1 MSMFIPQSLAGG
13 RYTVGELIGHGGMAQ
28 VHIGTDTRLGRTV
41 AIKIMRSDL
50 AEDSIF
56 LTRFR
61 REARAVAQL
70 NNPNIV
76 SIYDSGEEQ
85 LEDAAGNTVQVPY
98 IVMEYI
104 KGQTLRD
111 IIQVNGSLSP
121 QDVEQVMIGVLNAL
135 DYSHRMGIIHRDIK
149 PGNIMISDQGT
160 VKVMDFGIARAMDD
174 SSATMTQNQGVVG
187 TAQYLS
193 PEQARGEQVGAK
205 SDLYSAG
212 CVLYE
217 MLTGKPP
224 FTGDSAVAIAY
235 QHVSE
240 TATPISTLI
249 PGLDKRWDS
258 IVAKAMAKDTENR
271 YADAA
276 AFRQD
281 IVTLAHGGM
290 PIAANA
296 HPLTDLSKT
305 SQVQD
310 IPQTA
315 AMPQAPVEQT
325 STLSTGSLPAAY
337 GPAAADSASAP
348 AAGTSTRALAR
359 KEEQD
364 KKKRRNIII
373 ISAVVGIAALAA
385 IMLGIWFA
393 YNSQNN
399 LVSVPTIDSSMSAST
414 AKETIES
421 AGLHF
426 QQETD
431 DNSSE
436 PRGTFTRQDP
446 TGGTRVAKG
455 STVRVWFSSGPRAR
469 TIPNVKGMTQQ
480 AATSALTSAGFKVS
494 SVATE
499 NSATVEKDHV
509 TRTDPAS
516 GTQQPQ
522 GTSVILYI
530 STGQTTVPTGLV
542 GKSQSEAV
550 RQLNNNGF
558 NTNIMQEN
566 SDSVAAGNVTRV
578 DPAEGSTVSQGA
590 TITVYIST
598 GQTTVPTGLVGKS
611 QSEAVRQLNNN
622 GFNTNI
628 MQENSDSV
636 AAGNVTRVD
645 PAEGSTVSQ
654 GATITVYISSGPK
667 MITTPSQSSLS
678 AYAGEGSK
686 LASYLKSLGFTNVT
700 VSGNGSDPVDTV
712 TFGGKKLENISS
724 DRFKYRYRDHY
735 RICS

>member
-121 QDVEQVMIGVLNAL
+121 QDAEQVMIGVLNAL

-281 IVTLAHGGM
+281 IVTLAHGGI

-305 SQVQD
+305 SQAQD
-310 IPQTA
+310 VPQTA
-315 AMPQAPVEQT
+315 AMPQASVEQT
-325 STLSTGSLPAAY
+325 STLSTGSLPTAY
-337 GPAAADSASAP
+337 GLAAADSASGA

-373 ISAVVGIAALAA
+373 ISVILGIAALAA
-385 IMLGIWFA
+385 IMFGIWFV

-590 TITVYIST
+590 TITVYIS
-598 GQTTVPTGLVGKS
+598 
-611 QSEAVRQLNNN
+611 
-622 GFNTNI
+622 
-628 MQENSDSV
+628 
-636 AAGNVTRVD
+636 
-645 PAEGSTVSQ
+645 
-654 GATITVYISSGPK
+654 SGPK
-667 MITTPSQSSLS
+667 MIDTPSESSLS
-678 AYAGEGSK
+678 SYAEKGSD
-686 LASYLKSLGFTNVT
+686 LASYLRRLGFTNVT
-700 VSGNGSDPVDTV
+700 ISGNSNDPVDTV
-712 TFGGKKLENISS
+712 TFGGKKLENISDS
-724 DRFKYRYRDHY
+724 QIASNTPIVITTGSAPDPGN
-735 RICS
+735 

>member
-121 QDVEQVMIGVLNAL
+121 QDAEQVMIGVLNAL

-249 PGLDKRWDS
+249 PGIDKRWDS

-305 SQVQD
+305 SQAQD
-310 IPQTA
+310 VPQTA
-315 AMPQAPVEQT
+315 AMPQASVEQT

-337 GPAAADSASAP
+337 GPAAADSASGA

-373 ISAVVGIAALAA
+373 ISVILGIAALAA
-385 IMLGIWFA
+385 IMFGIWFA

-455 STVRVWFSSGPRAR
+455 STVRVWFSSGPKAR

-516 GTQQPQ
+516 GTRQPQ

-542 GKSQSEAV
+542 GKSRSEAV

-578 DPAEGSTVSQGA
+578 
-590 TITVYIST
+590 
-598 GQTTVPTGLVGKS
+598 
-611 QSEAVRQLNNN
+611 N
-622 GFNTNI
+622 
-628 MQENSDSV
+628 
-636 AAGNVTRVD
+636 

-678 AYAGEGSK
+678 AYAGRGSD
-686 LASYLKSLGFTNVT
+686 LESYLREKLGFTNVT
-700 VSGNGSDPVDTV
+700 ISGNSNDPVDTV
-712 TFGGKKLENISS
+712 TFGGKKLENISDS
-724 DRFKYRYRDHY
+724 QIASNTPIVITTGSAPDPEN
-735 RICS
+735 

>member
-121 QDVEQVMIGVLNAL
+121 QDAEQVMIGVLNAL

-249 PGLDKRWDS
+249 PGIDKRWDS

-281 IVTLAHGGM
+281 IVTLAHGGI

-305 SQVQD
+305 SQAQD
-310 IPQTA
+310 VPQTA
-315 AMPQAPVEQT
+315 AMPQASVEQT

-337 GPAAADSASAP
+337 GPAAADSASGA

-373 ISAVVGIAALAA
+373 ISVILGIAALAA
-385 IMLGIWFA
+385 IMFGIWFA

-455 STVRVWFSSGPRAR
+455 STVRVWFSSGPKAR

-516 GTQQPQ
+516 GTRQPQ

-542 GKSQSEAV
+542 GKS
-550 RQLNNNGF
+550 R
-558 NTNIMQEN
+558 
-566 SDSVAAGNVTRV
+566 
-578 DPAEGSTVSQGA
+578 
-590 TITVYIST
+590 
-598 GQTTVPTGLVGKS
+598 
-611 QSEAVRQLNNN
+611 SEAVRQLNNN

-678 AYAGEGSK
+678 AYAGRGSD
-686 LASYLKSLGFTNVT
+686 LESYLREKLGFTNVT
-700 VSGNGSDPVDTV
+700 ISGNSNDPVDTV
-712 TFGGKKLENISS
+712 TFGGKKLENISDS
-724 DRFKYRYRDHY
+724 QIASNTPIVITTGSAPDPEN
-735 RICS
+735 

>member
-240 TATPISTLI
+240 TATPISTLV

-305 SQVQD
+305 SQAQE

-315 AMPQAPVEQT
+315 AMPQASVEQT
-325 STLSTGSLPAAY
+325 STLSTGSLPTAY
-337 GPAAADSASAP
+337 GPAAADSASGA
-348 AAGTSTRALAR
+348 AAGTSMRALAR

-373 ISAVVGIAALAA
+373 ISVILGIAALAA
-385 IMLGIWFA
+385 IMFGIWFV

-590 TITVYIST
+590 TITVYIS
-598 GQTTVPTGLVGKS
+598 
-611 QSEAVRQLNNN
+611 
-622 GFNTNI
+622 
-628 MQENSDSV
+628 
-636 AAGNVTRVD
+636 
-645 PAEGSTVSQ
+645 
-654 GATITVYISSGPK
+654 SGPK

-678 AYAGEGSK
+678 TYAGEGSK

-712 TFGGKKLENISS
+712 TFGGKKLENISDS
-724 DRFKYRYRDHY
+724 QIASNTPIVITTGSAPDPEN
-735 RICS
+735 

>member
-121 QDVEQVMIGVLNAL
+121 QDAEQVMIGVLNAL

-305 SQVQD
+305 SQAQD
-310 IPQTA
+310 VPQTA
-315 AMPQAPVEQT
+315 AMPQASVEQT

-337 GPAAADSASAP
+337 GPAAADSASGA

-373 ISAVVGIAALAA
+373 ISVILGIAALAA
-385 IMLGIWFA
+385 IMFGIWFV

-530 STGQTTVPTGLV
+530 STGQTTVSTGLV

-578 DPAEGSTVSQGA
+578 V
-590 TITVYIST
+590 
-598 GQTTVPTGLVGKS
+598 
-611 QSEAVRQLNNN
+611 
-622 GFNTNI
+622 
-628 MQENSDSV
+628 
-636 AAGNVTRVD
+636 

-667 MITTPSQSSLS
+667 MIDTPSQSSLS
-678 AYAGEGSK
+678 KYAGTGSE
-686 LASYLKSLGFTNVT
+686 LKSHLRELGFTNVT
-700 VSGNGSDPVDTV
+700 ISGNSNDPVDTV
-712 TFGGKKLENISS
+712 TFGGKKLENISDS
-724 DRFKYRYRDHY
+724 QIASNTPIVITTGSAPDPEN
-735 RICS
+735 

>member
-50 AEDSIF
+50 AEDNIF

-121 QDVEQVMIGVLNAL
+121 QDAEQVMIGVLNAL

-240 TATPISTLI
+240 TATPISTLV

-305 SQVQD
+305 SQAQD
-310 IPQTA
+310 VPQTA

-337 GPAAADSASAP
+337 GPAAADSASGA

-385 IMLGIWFA
+385 IMFGIWFA

-455 STVRVWFSSGPRAR
+455 STVRVWFSSGPKAR

-590 TITVYIST
+590 TITVYIS
-598 GQTTVPTGLVGKS
+598 
-611 QSEAVRQLNNN
+611 
-622 GFNTNI
+622 
-628 MQENSDSV
+628 
-636 AAGNVTRVD
+636 
-645 PAEGSTVSQ
+645 
-654 GATITVYISSGPK
+654 SGPK

-678 AYAGEGSK
+678 TYAGEGSK

-700 VSGNGSDPVDTV
+700 ISGNGSDPVDTV
-712 TFGGKKLENISS
+712 TFGGKKLENISDS
-724 DRFKYRYRDHY
+724 QIASNTPIVITTGSAPDPED
-735 RICS
+735 

>member
-121 QDVEQVMIGVLNAL
+121 QDAEQVMIGVLNAL

-240 TATPISTLI
+240 TATPISTLV

-305 SQVQD
+305 SQAQD
-310 IPQTA
+310 VPQTA
-315 AMPQAPVEQT
+315 AMPQASVEQT

-337 GPAAADSASAP
+337 GPAAADSASGA

-364 KKKRRNIII
+364 KKKSRNIII
-373 ISAVVGIAALAA
+373 ISVILGIAALAA
-385 IMLGIWFA
+385 IMLGIWFV

-542 GKSQSEAV
+542 GKPRNEAV
-550 RQLNNNGF
+550 RRLNNNGF
-558 NTNIMQEN
+558 NTNIMPEN

-578 DPAEGSTVSQGA
+578 
-590 TITVYIST
+590 
-598 GQTTVPTGLVGKS
+598 
-611 QSEAVRQLNNN
+611 N
-622 GFNTNI
+622 
-628 MQENSDSV
+628 
-636 AAGNVTRVD
+636 

-667 MITTPSQSSLS
+667 MIDTPSQSSLS
-678 AYAGEGSK
+678 KYAGTGSE
-686 LASYLKSLGFTNVT
+686 LESHLRELGFTNVT
-700 VSGNGSDPVDTV
+700 ISGKVSDPVDTV
-712 TFGGKKLENISS
+712 TFGGKKLENISDSQIASNTAIVITTGS
-724 DRFKYRYRDHY
+724 DPED
-735 RICS
+735 

>member
-121 QDVEQVMIGVLNAL
+121 QDAEQVMIGVLNAL

-305 SQVQD
+305 SQAQD
-310 IPQTA
+310 VPQTA
-315 AMPQAPVEQT
+315 AMPQASVEQT

-337 GPAAADSASAP
+337 GPAAADSASGA

-373 ISAVVGIAALAA
+373 ISVILGIVALAA
-385 IMLGIWFA
+385 IMFGIWFV

-578 DPAEGSTVSQGA
+578 V
-590 TITVYIST
+590 
-598 GQTTVPTGLVGKS
+598 
-611 QSEAVRQLNNN
+611 
-622 GFNTNI
+622 
-628 MQENSDSV
+628 
-636 AAGNVTRVD
+636 

-667 MITTPSQSSLS
+667 MIDTPSQSSLS
-678 AYAGEGSK
+678 KYAGTGSE
-686 LASYLKSLGFTNVT
+686 LKSHLRELGFTNVT
-700 VSGNGSDPVDTV
+700 ISGNSNDPVDTV
-712 TFGGKKLENISS
+712 TFGGKKLENISDS
-724 DRFKYRYRDHY
+724 QIASNTPIVITTGSAPDPEN
-735 RICS
+735 

>member
-111 IIQVNGSLSP
+111 IIQVNGSLSS
-121 QDVEQVMIGVLNAL
+121 QDAEQVMIGVLNAL

-240 TATPISTLI
+240 TATPIGTLV

-305 SQVQD
+305 SQAQD
-310 IPQTA
+310 VPQTA
-315 AMPQAPVEQT
+315 AMPQTPVEQT

-337 GPAAADSASAP
+337 GPAAVDSASGA

-373 ISAVVGIAALAA
+373 ISVILGIAALAA
-385 IMLGIWFA
+385 IMFGIWFA

-590 TITVYIST
+590 TITVYIS
-598 GQTTVPTGLVGKS
+598 
-611 QSEAVRQLNNN
+611 
-622 GFNTNI
+622 
-628 MQENSDSV
+628 
-636 AAGNVTRVD
+636 
-645 PAEGSTVSQ
+645 
-654 GATITVYISSGPK
+654 SGPK

-712 TFGGKKLENISS
+712 TFGGKKLENISDS
-724 DRFKYRYRDHY
+724 QIASNTAIVITTGSAPDPED
-735 RICS
+735 

>member
-121 QDVEQVMIGVLNAL
+121 QDAEQVMIGVLNAL

-305 SQVQD
+305 SQAQD
-310 IPQTA
+310 VPQTA
-315 AMPQAPVEQT
+315 AMPQASVEQT

-337 GPAAADSASAP
+337 GPAAADSASGA

-373 ISAVVGIAALAA
+373 ISVILGIAALAA
-385 IMLGIWFA
+385 IMFGIWFA

-399 LVSVPTIDSSMSAST
+399 LVSVPTIDSNMSAST

-542 GKSQSEAV
+542 GKPRSEAV

-558 NTNIMQEN
+558 NTNIM
-566 SDSVAAGNVTRV
+566 
-578 DPAEGSTVSQGA
+578 P
-590 TITVYIST
+590 
-598 GQTTVPTGLVGKS
+598 
-611 QSEAVRQLNNN
+611 
-622 GFNTNI
+622 
-628 MQENSDSV
+628 ENSDSV

-678 AYAGEGSK
+678 RYAEKGSD

-700 VSGNGSDPVDTV
+700 VSGNAGDPVDTV
-712 TFGGKKLENISS
+712 TFGGKKLENISDS
-724 DRFKYRYRDHY
+724 QIASNTPIVITTGSAPDPEN
-735 RICS
+735 

>member
-121 QDVEQVMIGVLNAL
+121 QDAEQVMIGVLNAL

-249 PGLDKRWDS
+249 PGIDKRWDS

-281 IVTLAHGGM
+281 IVTLAHGGI

-305 SQVQD
+305 SQAQD
-310 IPQTA
+310 VPQTA
-315 AMPQAPVEQT
+315 AMPQASVEQT

-337 GPAAADSASAP
+337 GLAAADSASGA

-373 ISAVVGIAALAA
+373 ISVILGIAALAA
-385 IMLGIWFA
+385 IMFGIWFV

-455 STVRVWFSSGPRAR
+455 STVRVWFSSGPRTR

-542 GKSQSEAV
+542 GKP
-550 RQLNNNGF
+550 RN
-558 NTNIMQEN
+558 
-566 SDSVAAGNVTRV
+566 
-578 DPAEGSTVSQGA
+578 
-590 TITVYIST
+590 
-598 GQTTVPTGLVGKS
+598 
-611 QSEAVRQLNNN
+611 EAVRQLNNN

-667 MITTPSQSSLS
+667 MIDTPSESSLS
-678 AYAGEGSK
+678 SYAEKGSD
-686 LASYLKSLGFTNVT
+686 LASYLRRLGFTNVT
-700 VSGNGSDPVDTV
+700 ISGNSNDPVDTV
-712 TFGGKKLENISS
+712 TFGGKKLENISDS
-724 DRFKYRYRDHY
+724 QIASNTPIVITTGSAPDPGN
-735 RICS
+735 

>member
-121 QDVEQVMIGVLNAL
+121 QDAEQVMIGVLNAL

-249 PGLDKRWDS
+249 PGIDKRWDS

-305 SQVQD
+305 SQAQD
-310 IPQTA
+310 VPQTA
-315 AMPQAPVEQT
+315 AMPQASVEQT

-337 GPAAADSASAP
+337 GPAAADSASGA

-373 ISAVVGIAALAA
+373 ISVILGIAALAA
-385 IMLGIWFA
+385 IMFGIWFA

-455 STVRVWFSSGPRAR
+455 STVRVWFSSGPKAR

-516 GTQQPQ
+516 GTRQPQ

-542 GKSQSEAV
+542 GKS
-550 RQLNNNGF
+550 R
-558 NTNIMQEN
+558 
-566 SDSVAAGNVTRV
+566 
-578 DPAEGSTVSQGA
+578 
-590 TITVYIST
+590 
-598 GQTTVPTGLVGKS
+598 
-611 QSEAVRQLNNN
+611 SEAVRQLNNN

-678 AYAGEGSK
+678 AYAGRGSD
-686 LASYLKSLGFTNVT
+686 LESYLREKLGFTNVT
-700 VSGNGSDPVDTV
+700 ISGNSNDPVDTV
-712 TFGGKKLENISS
+712 TFGGKKLENISDS
-724 DRFKYRYRDHY
+724 QIASNTPIVITTGSAPDPEN
-735 RICS
+735 

>member
-85 LEDAAGNTVQVPY
+85 LEDAAGNTVQIPY

-121 QDVEQVMIGVLNAL
+121 QDAEQVMIGVLNAL

-249 PGLDKRWDS
+249 PGIDKRWDS

-281 IVTLAHGGM
+281 IVTLAHGGI

-305 SQVQD
+305 SQAQD
-310 IPQTA
+310 VPQTA
-315 AMPQAPVEQT
+315 AMPQASVEQT

-337 GPAAADSASAP
+337 GLAAADSASGA

-373 ISAVVGIAALAA
+373 ISVILGIAALAA
-385 IMLGIWFA
+385 IMFGIWFA

-455 STVRVWFSSGPRAR
+455 STVRVWFSSGPRTR

-542 GKSQSEAV
+542 GKP
-550 RQLNNNGF
+550 RN
-558 NTNIMQEN
+558 
-566 SDSVAAGNVTRV
+566 
-578 DPAEGSTVSQGA
+578 
-590 TITVYIST
+590 
-598 GQTTVPTGLVGKS
+598 
-611 QSEAVRQLNNN
+611 EAVRQLNNN

-667 MITTPSQSSLS
+667 MIDTPSESSLS
-678 AYAGEGSK
+678 SYAEKGSD
-686 LASYLKSLGFTNVT
+686 LASYLRRLGFTNVT
-700 VSGNGSDPVDTV
+700 ISGNSNDPVDTV
-712 TFGGKKLENISS
+712 TFGGKKLENISDS
-724 DRFKYRYRDHY
+724 QIASNTPIVITTGSAPDPGN
-735 RICS
+735 

>member
-50 AEDSIF
+50 AEDNIF

-121 QDVEQVMIGVLNAL
+121 QDAEQVMIGVLNAL

-281 IVTLAHGGM
+281 IVTLAHGGI

-305 SQVQD
+305 SQAQD
-310 IPQTA
+310 VPQTA
-315 AMPQAPVEQT
+315 AMPQASVEQT
-325 STLSTGSLPAAY
+325 SILSTGSLPAAY
-337 GPAAADSASAP
+337 GPAAADSASGA

-373 ISAVVGIAALAA
+373 ISVILGIAALAA
-385 IMLGIWFA
+385 IMFGIWFV

-542 GKSQSEAV
+542 GKPRNEAV

-558 NTNIMQEN
+558 NTNIM
-566 SDSVAAGNVTRV
+566 
-578 DPAEGSTVSQGA
+578 P
-590 TITVYIST
+590 
-598 GQTTVPTGLVGKS
+598 
-611 QSEAVRQLNNN
+611 
-622 GFNTNI
+622 
-628 MQENSDSV
+628 ENSDSV

-667 MITTPSQSSLS
+667 MIDTPSQSSLS
-678 AYAGEGSK
+678 SYAEKGSN
-686 LASYLKSLGFTNVT
+686 LESYLREKLGFTNVT
-700 VSGNGSDPVDTV
+700 ISGNSNDPVDTV
-712 TFGGKKLENISS
+712 TFGGKKLENISDS
-724 DRFKYRYRDHY
+724 QIASNTPIVITTGSAPDPEN
-735 RICS
+735 

>member
-121 QDVEQVMIGVLNAL
+121 QDAEQVMIGVLNAL

-240 TATPISTLI
+240 TATPISTLV

-305 SQVQD
+305 SQAQE

-315 AMPQAPVEQT
+315 AMPQASVEQT
-325 STLSTGSLPAAY
+325 STLSTGSLPTAY
-337 GPAAADSASAP
+337 GPAAADSASGA
-348 AAGTSTRALAR
+348 AAGTSMRALAR

-373 ISAVVGIAALAA
+373 ISVILGIAALAA
-385 IMLGIWFA
+385 IMFGIWFA

-399 LVSVPTIDSSMSAST
+399 LVSVPTIDSNMSAST

-590 TITVYIST
+590 TITVYIS
-598 GQTTVPTGLVGKS
+598 
-611 QSEAVRQLNNN
+611 
-622 GFNTNI
+622 
-628 MQENSDSV
+628 
-636 AAGNVTRVD
+636 
-645 PAEGSTVSQ
+645 
-654 GATITVYISSGPK
+654 SGPK

-678 AYAGEGSK
+678 TYAGEGSK

-700 VSGNGSDPVDTV
+700 LSGNGSDPVDTV
-712 TFGGKKLENISS
+712 TFGGKKLENISDS
-724 DRFKYRYRDHY
+724 QIASNTPIVITTGSAPDPEN
-735 RICS
+735 

>member
-121 QDVEQVMIGVLNAL
+121 QDAEQVMIGVLNAL

-249 PGLDKRWDS
+249 PGIDKRWDS

-281 IVTLAHGGM
+281 IVTLAHGGI

-305 SQVQD
+305 SQAQD
-310 IPQTA
+310 VPQTA
-315 AMPQAPVEQT
+315 AMPQASVEQT

-337 GPAAADSASAP
+337 GLAAADSASGA

-373 ISAVVGIAALAA
+373 ISVILGIAALAA
-385 IMLGIWFA
+385 IMFGIWFV

-542 GKSQSEAV
+542 GKP
-550 RQLNNNGF
+550 RN
-558 NTNIMQEN
+558 
-566 SDSVAAGNVTRV
+566 
-578 DPAEGSTVSQGA
+578 
-590 TITVYIST
+590 
-598 GQTTVPTGLVGKS
+598 
-611 QSEAVRQLNNN
+611 EAVRQLNNN

-667 MITTPSQSSLS
+667 MIDTPSESSLS
-678 AYAGEGSK
+678 SYAEKGSD
-686 LASYLKSLGFTNVT
+686 LASYLRRLGFTNVT
-700 VSGNGSDPVDTV
+700 ISGNSNDPVDTV
-712 TFGGKKLENISS
+712 TFGGKKLENISDS
-724 DRFKYRYRDHY
+724 QIASNTPIVITTGSAPDPEN
-735 RICS
+735 

>member
-121 QDVEQVMIGVLNAL
+121 QDAEQVMIGVLNAL

-240 TATPISTLI
+240 TATPISTLV

-305 SQVQD
+305 SQAQD
-310 IPQTA
+310 VPQTA
-315 AMPQAPVEQT
+315 AMPQTPVEQT

-337 GPAAADSASAP
+337 GPAAADSASGA

-373 ISAVVGIAALAA
+373 ISVILGIAALAA
-385 IMLGIWFA
+385 IMFGIWFA

-446 TGGTRVAKG
+446 TGGTRAAKG

-590 TITVYIST
+590 TITVYIS
-598 GQTTVPTGLVGKS
+598 
-611 QSEAVRQLNNN
+611 
-622 GFNTNI
+622 
-628 MQENSDSV
+628 
-636 AAGNVTRVD
+636 
-645 PAEGSTVSQ
+645 
-654 GATITVYISSGPK
+654 SGPK

-712 TFGGKKLENISS
+712 TFGGKKLENISDS
-724 DRFKYRYRDHY
+724 QIASNTAIVITTGSAPDPED
-735 RICS
+735 

>member
-121 QDVEQVMIGVLNAL
+121 QDAEQVMIGILNAL

-258 IVAKAMAKDTENR
+258 IVAKAMAKNTENR

-281 IVTLAHGGM
+281 IVTLAHGGI

-305 SQVQD
+305 SQAQD
-310 IPQTA
+310 VPQTA
-315 AMPQAPVEQT
+315 AMPQASVEQT

-337 GPAAADSASAP
+337 GPAAADSASGA

-373 ISAVVGIAALAA
+373 ISVILGIAALAA
-385 IMLGIWFA
+385 IMFGIWFV

-590 TITVYIST
+590 TITVYISS
-598 GQTTVPTGLVGKS
+598 GP
-611 QSEAVRQLNNN
+611 
-622 GFNTNI
+622 
-628 MQENSDSV
+628 
-636 AAGNVTRVD
+636 
-645 PAEGSTVSQ
+645 
-654 GATITVYISSGPK
+654 SGPK
-667 MITTPSQSSLS
+667 MIDTPSQSSLS
-678 AYAGEGSK
+678 RYAEKGSD

-700 VSGNGSDPVDTV
+700 VSGNSSDPVDTV
-712 TFGGKKLENISS
+712 TFGGKKLENISDS
-724 DRFKYRYRDHY
+724 QIASNTPIVITTGSAPDPEN
-735 RICS
+735 

>member
-121 QDVEQVMIGVLNAL
+121 QDAEQVMIGVLNAL

-240 TATPISTLI
+240 TATPISTLV

-305 SQVQD
+305 SQAQD
-310 IPQTA
+310 VPQTA
-315 AMPQAPVEQT
+315 AMPQASVEQT

-337 GPAAADSASAP
+337 GPAAADSASGA

-373 ISAVVGIAALAA
+373 ISVILGIAALAA
-385 IMLGIWFA
+385 IMLGIWFV

-542 GKSQSEAV
+542 GKPRNEAV
-550 RQLNNNGF
+550 RRLNNNGF
-558 NTNIMQEN
+558 NTNIMPEN

-578 DPAEGSTVSQGA
+578 
-590 TITVYIST
+590 
-598 GQTTVPTGLVGKS
+598 
-611 QSEAVRQLNNN
+611 N
-622 GFNTNI
+622 
-628 MQENSDSV
+628 
-636 AAGNVTRVD
+636 

-667 MITTPSQSSLS
+667 MIDTPSQSSLS
-678 AYAGEGSK
+678 KYAGTGSE
-686 LASYLKSLGFTNVT
+686 LESHLRELGFTNVT
-700 VSGNGSDPVDTV
+700 ISGKVSDPVDTV
-712 TFGGKKLENISS
+712 TFGGKKLENISDSQIASNTAIVITTGS
-724 DRFKYRYRDHY
+724 DPED
-735 RICS
+735 

>member
-121 QDVEQVMIGVLNAL
+121 QDAEQVMIGVLNAL

-240 TATPISTLI
+240 TATPISTLV

-305 SQVQD
+305 SQAQD
-310 IPQTA
+310 VPQTA
-315 AMPQAPVEQT
+315 AMPQTPVEQT

-337 GPAAADSASAP
+337 GPAAADSASGA

-373 ISAVVGIAALAA
+373 ISVILGIAALAA
-385 IMLGIWFA
+385 IMFGIWFA

-590 TITVYIST
+590 TITVYIS
-598 GQTTVPTGLVGKS
+598 
-611 QSEAVRQLNNN
+611 
-622 GFNTNI
+622 
-628 MQENSDSV
+628 
-636 AAGNVTRVD
+636 
-645 PAEGSTVSQ
+645 
-654 GATITVYISSGPK
+654 SGPK

-712 TFGGKKLENISS
+712 TFGGKKLENISDS
-724 DRFKYRYRDHY
+724 QIASNTAIVITTGSAPDPED
-735 RICS
+735 

>member
-121 QDVEQVMIGVLNAL
+121 QDAEQVMIGVLNAL

-305 SQVQD
+305 SQAQD
-310 IPQTA
+310 VPQTA
-315 AMPQAPVEQT
+315 AMPQASVEQT

-337 GPAAADSASAP
+337 VPAAADSASGA

-373 ISAVVGIAALAA
+373 ISVILGIAALAA
-385 IMLGIWFA
+385 IMFGIWFV

-480 AATSALTSAGFKVS
+480 TATSALTSAGFKVS

-558 NTNIMQEN
+558 NTNIM
-566 SDSVAAGNVTRV
+566 
-578 DPAEGSTVSQGA
+578 P
-590 TITVYIST
+590 
-598 GQTTVPTGLVGKS
+598 
-611 QSEAVRQLNNN
+611 
-622 GFNTNI
+622 
-628 MQENSDSV
+628 ENSDSV

-667 MITTPSQSSLS
+667 MIATPSQSSLS
-678 AYAGEGSK
+678 TYAGEGSK

-712 TFGGKKLENISS
+712 TFGGKKLENISDS
-724 DRFKYRYRDHY
+724 QIASNTAIVITTGSAPDPED
-735 RICS
+735 

>member
-50 AEDSIF
+50 AEDNIF

-121 QDVEQVMIGVLNAL
+121 QDAEQVMIGVLNAL
-135 DYSHRMGIIHRDIK
+135 DYSHHMGIIHRDIK

-305 SQVQD
+305 SQAQD
-310 IPQTA
+310 VPQTA
-315 AMPQAPVEQT
+315 AMPQASVEQT

-337 GPAAADSASAP
+337 GPAAADSASGA

-373 ISAVVGIAALAA
+373 ISVTLGIAALAA
-385 IMLGIWFA
+385 IMFGIWFV

-542 GKSQSEAV
+542 GKSQNEAV
-550 RQLNNNGF
+550 RRLNNNGF

-578 DPAEGSTVSQGA
+578 
-590 TITVYIST
+590 
-598 GQTTVPTGLVGKS
+598 
-611 QSEAVRQLNNN
+611 N
-622 GFNTNI
+622 
-628 MQENSDSV
+628 
-636 AAGNVTRVD
+636 

-667 MITTPSQSSLS
+667 MIDTPSQSSLS
-678 AYAGEGSK
+678 KYAGTGSELK
-686 LASYLKSLGFTNVT
+686 SYLRELGFTNVT
-700 VSGNGSDPVDTV
+700 ISGNSNDPVDTV
-712 TFGGKKLENISS
+712 TFGGKKLENISDS
-724 DRFKYRYRDHY
+724 QIASNTPIVITTGSAPDPEN
-735 RICS
+735 

>member
-455 STVRVWFSSGPRAR
+455 STVRVWFSSGPKAR

-590 TITVYIST
+590 TITVYIS
-598 GQTTVPTGLVGKS
+598 
-611 QSEAVRQLNNN
+611 
-622 GFNTNI
+622 
-628 MQENSDSV
+628 
-636 AAGNVTRVD
+636 
-645 PAEGSTVSQ
+645 
-654 GATITVYISSGPK
+654 SGPK

-712 TFGGKKLENISS
+712 TFGGKKLENISDS
-724 DRFKYRYRDHY
+724 QIASNTAIVITTGSAPDPED
-735 RICS
+735 

>member
-50 AEDSIF
+50 AEDNIF

-121 QDVEQVMIGVLNAL
+121 QDAEQVMIGVLNAL

-240 TATPISTLI
+240 TATPISTLV

-305 SQVQD
+305 SQAQD
-310 IPQTA
+310 VPQTA
-315 AMPQAPVEQT
+315 AMPRTPVEQT

-337 GPAAADSASAP
+337 GPAAADSASGAT
-348 AAGTSTRALAR
+348 AGTSTRALAR

-373 ISAVVGIAALAA
+373 ISVILGIAALAA
-385 IMLGIWFA
+385 IMFGIWFA

-399 LVSVPTIDSSMSAST
+399 LVSVPTIDSNMSAST

-542 GKSQSEAV
+542 GKPRSEAV

-558 NTNIMQEN
+558 NTNIM
-566 SDSVAAGNVTRV
+566 
-578 DPAEGSTVSQGA
+578 P
-590 TITVYIST
+590 
-598 GQTTVPTGLVGKS
+598 
-611 QSEAVRQLNNN
+611 
-622 GFNTNI
+622 
-628 MQENSDSV
+628 ENSDSV

-678 AYAGEGSK
+678 AYAGRGSD
-686 LASYLKSLGFTNVT
+686 LESYLKEKLGFTNVT
-700 VSGNGSDPVDTV
+700 ISGNSNDPVDTV
-712 TFGGKKLENISS
+712 TFGGKKLENISDS
-724 DRFKYRYRDHY
+724 QIASNTPIVITTGSAPDPEN
-735 RICS
+735 